1 MSDERKNGMSR
12 TYQLTCW
19 GLMAALAFVSNYVMF
34 PLLGSRVTVS
44 NSICVLCG
52 MILGPWAGF
61 VTAGLGAFL
70 YDLIAGY
77 GAEGMITLVS
87 KGAIGLIAGLICHR
101 QLTRKALDGSD
112 RIRLFIG
119 AGIAA
124 VTYVVLYM
132 LKTLIMGLTVNG
144 LTWDAT
150 LVKMGTKLPAS
161 LLNAAFATVTAP
173 ILMQAL
179 HQPLHHLGVLK
190 A

>member
-1 MSDERKNGMSR
+1 
-12 TYQLTCW
+12 
-19 GLMAALAFVSNYVMF
+19 
-34 PLLGSRVTVS
+34 
-44 NSICVLCG
+44 
-52 MILGPWAGF
+52 MILAS
-61 VTAGLGAFL
+61 VCGAL
-70 YDLIAGY
+70 
-77 GAEGMITLVS
+77 
-87 KGAIGLIAGLICHR
+87 
-101 QLTRKALDGSD
+101 
-112 RIRLFIG
+112 
-119 AGIAA
+119 
-124 VTYVVLYM
+124 TYVVLYM